1 MTCFPGWLRFVL
13 LLVLCCAPLGACGD
27 DGDELWIYTSIYPA
41 VIERMQ
47 PALEEAFP
55 GVAFRWY
62 QKGSE
67 QIAARLNMELDAGAS
82 PCDLLMTSDPFYYAE
97 LADAGLLEAYES
109 PAAADVPGN
118 LKDPRHAF
126 ATVRVPLMVI
136 AVNHDRLDAS
146 AFPQSF
152 RDLTAPRFRSRV
164 AMGDPLKSG
173 TTFTTVAALVRKYGW
188 AYFEALR
195 KNDVLSAGGNSSVLS
210 KLETGERPVGII
222 LLENLLPS
230 LSKGAP
236 ITVIYPSDG
245 AIPVPSPVGILK
257 GTDRPALARRIY
269 DYLFSEVM
277 QEAIVS
283 GHMYS
288 PLPAFRPPE
297 GARAWKDL
305 ALFPWDAAFLTW
317 VKKERVA
324 IKKRFRSIMRG

>member
-1 MTCFPGWLRFVL
+1 MV
-13 LLVLCCAPLGACGD
+13 
-27 DGDELWIYTSIYPA
+27 ESI
-41 VIERMQ
+41 
-47 PALEEAFP
+47 
-55 GVAFRWY
+55 RW
-62 QKGSE
+62 
-67 QIAARLNMELDAGAS
+67 
-82 PCDLLMTSDPFYYAE
+82 
-97 LADAGLLEAYES
+97 
-109 PAAADVPGN
+109 
-118 LKDPRHAF
+118 
-126 ATVRVPLMVI
+126 
-136 AVNHDRLDAS
+136 
-146 AFPQSF
+146 
-152 RDLTAPRFRSRV
+152 
-164 AMGDPLKSG
+164 
-173 TTFTTVAALVRKYGW
+173 
-188 AYFEALR
+188 
-195 KNDVLSAGGNSSVLS
+195 AGGNSSVLS

-288 PLPAFRPPE
+288 PLPAFRSPE
-297 GARAWKDL
+297 GARPWQDL
-305 ALFPWDAAFLTW
+305 TLFPWDFAFMTW